1 MKKCPLYNQHKFT
14 IDCKLKPCFSHC
26 HHNHEYP
33 KHEEYIPEI
42 LPIQKPECNVFPTI
56 IHDYH
61 HVIHHYDDCIRIN
74 PGCEKPE
81 IQKYNKM
88 VFATYEDAYQHII
101 NVPLLPGQQY
111 VVYYKNTSSEF
122 NGYSSILA
130 IGNINVSAGNIIYMD
145 KSYIDSIKNEYDDAI
160 LALTENY
167 QRLQQS
173 YNVLNDNVNN
183 LLKKEIEDSK
193 NNNE

>member
-26 HHNHEYP
+26 HHNHEHP

-42 LPIQKPECNVFPTI
+42 LPIQKPECNIFPTI
-56 IHDYH
+56 THDYH
-61 HVIHHYDDCIRIN
+61 HVIHHYDDCIHIN

-88 VFATYEDAYQHII
+88 AFTTYEDAYQYII

-111 VVYYKNTSSEF
+111 VVYYKNANSEF

-145 KSYIDSIKNEYDDAI
+145 KSYVDSIKADI
-160 LALTENY
+160 LTLTENY
-167 QRLQQS
+167 QLLQQS
-173 YNVLNDNVNN
+173 YNNLNDTVD
-183 LLKKEIEDSK
+183 LLKQKIENSEND
-193 NNNE
+193 NE